1 MKYPCNVICDL
12 LPLFVDGVC
21 SDESAEIVRDHLA
34 ECAACREKLQQL
46 QTAEEGIPAAE
57 DPDMERLR
65 AKSLVKVQLV
75 INRRKLRLWAL
86 IIALVLLLGGVLYLW
101 NDHGEMRMPYNETM
115 RVFYNEENDLVVTAD
130 LPCSADVGM
139 ICIPAEENASGET
152 HVFLRYYCRPLDYLF
167 GKLTGYRVDSAF
179 VIAFDERNAQHI
191 DAVHFV
197 EKGFE
202 ESWFR
207 GDVPLTA
214 AELDMYIENSVTVWT
229 KE

>member
-21 SDESAEIVRDHLA
+21 SEESAEIVREHLA
-34 ECAACREKLQQL
+34 ECAACRAKLEQL
-46 QTAEEGIPAAE
+46 QNGEDKLPAAD
-57 DPDMERLR
+57 DPDLERLR

-130 LPCSADVGM
+130 LPCSVSVNM
-139 ICIPAEENASGET
+139 IRIPAEKNPAGED
-152 HVFLRYYCRPLDYLF
+152 HVFLRYYCRPLEYYF
-167 GKLTGYRVDSAF
+167 GKLTGYRTDSMF
-179 VIAFDERNAQHI
+179 VVAFDEALIPEI
-191 DAVHFV
+191 DALHYI
-197 EKGFE
+197 EGGFE
-202 ESWFR
+202 DTWFR
-207 GDVPLTA
+207 GDLPLTEQ
-214 AELDMYIENSVTVWT
+214 ELEMYIDNSVTLWT